1 MEVSIS
7 INIAQIFLLS
17 VAPFFLL
24 YPARVIFISVNTI
37 AKNPSVCL
45 ILDLQ
50 HYWSIFNILTRAGY
64 FIQKHKHKGMRSSCR
79 RTYAAHKKRHKSS
92 NGMLVYFR
100 RVSPE
105 LYSKLVHVA
114 ELVHW

>member
-64 FIQKHKHKGMRSSCR
+64 FIHKHKHKGMRSSCR

-92 NGMLVYFR
+92 NGMLVCM
-100 RVSPE
+100 
-105 LYSKLVHVA
+105 HVA